1 LGLPDLF
8 GLLDLSFWALEV
20 SGVELFLP
28 PVIGAPGYAYLS
40 QVTATGWGLSKV
52 EDFKANPSLFGESMD
67 LSELSDELP
76 WGSSPGGGFPEYAD
90 RLFVPFVLLFIP
102 VQGLPSLRFFGT

>member
-1 LGLPDLF
+1 
-8 GLLDLSFWALEV
+8 LEV

-28 PVIGAPGYAYLS
+28 PVIGAPGYAYLA

-67 LSELSDELP
+67 LSELSDGIP
-76 WGSSPGGGFPEYAD
+76 RGGNSKDRGFPRICLKNPCSLCAP
-90 RLFVPFVLLFIP
+90 LHTGAGPPFSSVFRYL
-102 VQGLPSLRFFGT
+102 S